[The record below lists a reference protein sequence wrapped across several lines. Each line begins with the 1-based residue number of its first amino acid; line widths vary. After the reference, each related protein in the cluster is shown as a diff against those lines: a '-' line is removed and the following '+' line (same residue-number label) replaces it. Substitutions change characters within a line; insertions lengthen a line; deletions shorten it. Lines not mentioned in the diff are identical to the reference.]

1 MIFSTSMALV
11 TAVFKPGERG
21 TAIGFNVT
29 LTYLGL
35 SAGPVLGGLLT
46 QYFGWRSIFI
56 VLVPFAVLS
65 LLIIKLKIKAEW
77 TGAAGEKFDWKGS
90 LTYALALLAFMYGFS
105 RLPTLAGWIC
115 LASGLLLGTV
125 FVFVERKVNNP
136 ILDLSLILT
145 NRVFAFSS
153 LAALINYAATAAI
166 GFFISLFLQYLKGFD
181 AKTAG
186 LIMISQPA
194 AMALLSPLAGKLSD
208 KVNPGII
215 ASIGMGITTC
225 GLVLL
230 SFINESTHIAHIV
243 ALLVM
248 MGTGFGLFATP
259 NSNAIMSSVEK
270 KHLGIA
276 SGAVGTMRSIGQMT
290 SMSIAM
296 MLLAIYVGSEQIT
309 PATYEGL
316 IKAIRTGFLTLA
328 ILSVFGVIASLA
340 RNKRS

>member
-1 MIFSTSMALV
+1 M
-11 TAVFKPGERG
+11 
-21 TAIGFNVT
+21 
-29 LTYLGL
+29 
-35 SAGPVLGGLLT
+35 
-46 QYFGWRSIFI
+46 
-56 VLVPFAVLS
+56 
-65 LLIIKLKIKAEW
+65 
-77 TGAAGEKFDWKGS
+77 
-90 LTYALALLAFMYGFS
+90 ALLAFMYGFS
-105 RLPTLAGWIC
+105 MLPTLAGWIC
-115 LASGLLLGTV
+115 LVSGLLLGTV
-125 FVFVERKVNNP
+125 FVFIERRVKHP
-136 ILDLSLILT
+136 IVDLSLILT
-145 NRVFAFSS
+145 NRMFAFSS
-153 LAALINYAATAAI
+153 IAALINYAATAAI
-166 GFFISLFLQYLKGFD
+166 GFFISLYLQYLKGFD

-230 SFINESTHIAHIV
+230 SFINEDTQIAHMV

-270 KHLGIA
+270 RYLGTA
-276 SGAVGTMRSIGQMT
+276 SGTIGTMRSIGQMT

-309 PATYEGL
+309 PATYGGL
-316 IKAIRTGFLTLA
+316 INAIRAGFLTLA
-328 ILSVFGVIASLA
+328 ILSVFGLFASLA